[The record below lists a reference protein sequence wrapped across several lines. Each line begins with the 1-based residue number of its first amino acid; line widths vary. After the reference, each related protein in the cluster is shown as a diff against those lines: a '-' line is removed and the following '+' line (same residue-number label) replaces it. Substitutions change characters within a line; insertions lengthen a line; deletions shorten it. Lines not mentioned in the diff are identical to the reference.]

1 MPASTSSTDRLGISG
16 QSNTSGPSQLG
27 SRSCSRRTLL
37 GANDLEEGNGKFA
50 FVVRLDLVDG
60 HARGIDVT
68 RLGEG
73 PGLANQTGEVRR
85 THKGIEDLPAVL
97 LASLIDRLDDGDSA
111 VVGVGRI
118 AVRRVTEDLTHP
130 LEVVF
135 AGSLQLVCR
144 QASE

>member
-1 MPASTSSTDRLGISG
+1 MPASTLSTDHLGIFG

-37 GANDLEEGNGKFA
+37 GADYLEEGNGKFA

-60 HARGIDVT
+60 HAGGVDVT
-68 RLGEG
+68 RLSEG
-73 PGLANQTGEVRR
+73 PGLANQAREVRR

-97 LASLIDRLDDGDSA
+97 LTSLIDRLDHGDRA

-118 AVRRVTEDLTHP
+118 AVRRVTEDLAHA
-130 LEVVF
+130 LE
-135 AGSLQLVCR
+135 
-144 QASE
+144 